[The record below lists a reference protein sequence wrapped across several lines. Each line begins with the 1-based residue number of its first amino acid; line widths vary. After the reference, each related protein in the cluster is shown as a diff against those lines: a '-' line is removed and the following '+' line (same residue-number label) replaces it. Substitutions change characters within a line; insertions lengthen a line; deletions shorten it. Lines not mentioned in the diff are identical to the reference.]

1 MLAAIL
7 ARQGRRVLVLEK
19 GSHPRFAVGEALLP
33 QSTLWMWI
41 LAQRFDVPE
50 IQHLTRLDAIH
61 RHVAPT
67 CGIKRSLGF
76 LYHEEGRRQDP
87 RQANLLIAPSTP
99 LTCESHLFRQDV
111 DLYMLNVALRYG
123 AVYRDRVDVGDF
135 EVDGDGVRLRTDSG
149 DEYSARFLVDG
160 AGYRS
165 PVAVRFG
172 LRETPTP
179 LETQSRAIFTHMLG
193 MKLYDDC
200 LLPEESPG
208 LSARWCEGTLH
219 HVFEGGW
226 FWIIP
231 FNNVAGSENPL
242 CSVGL
247 TLNMKRHPDTGLPAE
262 EEFFR
267 FVARY
272 PSIAQQ
278 FVGAT
283 AVRDWVKTGR
293 LQYSATGG
301 AGDRYFL
308 MAHAHGF
315 IDALYSRGLI
325 TTFEVLSALAGP
337 LLEALEEDSFSRTRF
352 AYAER
357 LQNAMLRQSDRVVN
371 NSYRAFPSFP
381 LWNAWL
387 RVWLIAEIFGDLRLF
402 SICVKYL
409 ETKDR
414 SLFAR
419 LEADPLLGTGAP
431 GEDEA
436 ADLLDHAE
444 EVLARYERGEL
455 DAEAGAA
462 SILASLG
469 AAACMPPIHG
479 WGDAQ
484 ALHLDFV
491 PEKLARTI
499 AWGRTAAPPRIRDRL
514 FDWNPAVLG
523 LGQGIEAAGGDGQ
536 AAISLPPVSPGEGSG
551 EAAAR

>member
-1 MLAAIL
+1 
-7 ARQGRRVLVLEK
+7 
-19 GSHPRFAVGEALLP
+19 
-33 QSTLWMWI
+33 
-41 LAQRFDVPE
+41 
-50 IQHLTRLDAIH
+50 
-61 RHVAPT
+61 
-67 CGIKRSLGF
+67 
-76 LYHEEGRRQDP
+76 
-87 RQANLLIAPSTP
+87 
-99 LTCESHLFRQDV
+99 
-111 DLYMLNVALRYG
+111 MLNVAVRYG
-123 AVYRDRVDVGDF
+123 AVYRDHVDVADF
-135 EVDGDGVRLRTDSG
+135 EIDGDGVRLRTDAG
-149 DEYSARFLVDG
+149 DEVSARFLVDG

-165 PVAVRFG
+165 PLAVRFG
-172 LRETPTP
+172 LRETPTR
-179 LETQSRAIFTHMLG
+179 LETQSRSIFTHMLG

-200 LLPEESPG
+200 LLPEEAPG
-208 LSARWCEGTLH
+208 LSALWSEGTLH

-231 FNNVAGSENPL
+231 FNNVAGSQNPL

-247 TLNMKRHPDTGLPAE
+247 TLNMKRHPDTGLPAA

-278 FVGAT
+278 FEGAT
-283 AVRDWVKTGR
+283 VARDWVKTGR

-325 TTFEVLSALAGP
+325 TNFEVLSALAGP
-337 LLEALEEDSFSRTRF
+337 LLEALAEDDFSRARF

-387 RVWLIAEIFGDLRLF
+387 RVWLIAEIYGDLRLF

-409 ETKDR
+409 EDKDK

-419 LEADPLLGTGAP
+419 LEADPLIGTSAP
-431 GEDEA
+431 GQDEV
-436 ADLLDHAE
+436 ADLVDHAE
-444 EVLARYERGEL
+444 GVLVRYERGEL

-462 SILASLG
+462 WILATLER
-469 AAACMPPIHG
+469 AACMPPVHG
-479 WGDAQ
+479 WGDAED
-484 ALHLDFV
+484 LHLDYV

-499 AWGRTAAPPRIRDRL
+499 GWGLTAAPRRIRERMFL
-514 FDWNPAVLG
+514 FNPAVLG
-523 LGQGIEAAGGDGQ
+523 LGPRGELPNGEEMASGEAPTLPPPPGPAGG
-536 AAISLPPVSPGEGSG
+536 AAE

>member
-1 MLAAIL
+1 MPESERFDVAILGSGLGGTMLAAIL
-7 ARQGRRVLVLEK
+7 ARHGKRVLVLEK

-50 IQHLTRLDAIH
+50 IQHLTRLDSIH
-61 RHVAPT
+61 QHVGPT
-67 CGIKRSLGF
+67 CGIKRALGF
-76 LYHEEGRRQDP
+76 LYHEEGKRQDP
-87 RQANLLIAPSTP
+87 QQSNLLIAPSTP
-99 LTCESHLFRQDV
+99 LTTESHLFRQDV
-111 DLYMLNVALRYG
+111 DLYMLNVAIRYG
-123 AVYRDRVDVGDF
+123 AVYRDHVDVKEFVVSD
-135 EVDGDGVRLRTDSG
+135 DGVRLSTDTG
-149 DEYSARFLVDG
+149 EEYEARFLVDG

-165 PVAVRFG
+165 PVADHFG
-172 LRETPTP
+172 LRETPTSMQT
-179 LETQSRAIFTHMLG
+179 ESRAIFTHMLG
-193 MKLYDDC
+193 IKPYDDC
-200 LLPEESPG
+200 LLPEEAPG
-208 LSARWCEGTLH
+208 LSARWSEGTLH

-247 TLNMKRHPDTGLPAE
+247 TLNIKRHPDTGLPAE
-262 EEFFR
+262 EEFFK
-267 FVARY
+267 FVERY

-283 AVRDWVKTGR
+283 VAREWVKTGR
-293 LQYSATGG
+293 LQYSAIGG

-337 LLEALEEDSFSRTRF
+337 LLKALDEDDFSRDRF

-357 LQNAMLRQSDRVVN
+357 LQNTMLRRSDCVVN
-371 NSYRAFPSFP
+371 NSYRAFPSWP

-409 ETKDR
+409 ETHDKA
-414 SLFAR
+414 LFAQ
-419 LEADPLLGTGAP
+419 LEADPLLSTSPP
-431 GEDEA
+431 GEDEV
-436 ADLLDHAE
+436 ADLIDHADD
-444 EVLARYERGEL
+444 VLARYERGEL

-469 AAACMPPIHG
+469 SATCMPPVHG
-479 WGDAQ
+479 WGDARS
-484 ALHLDFV
+484 LHLDYL

-499 AWGRTAAPPRIRDRL
+499 GWGMTEAPQRIRDRM
-514 FDWNPAVLG
+514 FIFNPAVLG
-523 LGQGIEAAGGDGQ
+523 MG
-536 AAISLPPVSPGEGSG
+536 P
-551 EAAAR
+551 

>member
-1 MLAAIL
+1 
-7 ARQGRRVLVLEK
+7 VLLLEK

-50 IQHLTRLDAIH
+50 IQHLTRHDSIEH
-61 RHVAPT
+61 HVGPT
-67 CGIKRSLGF
+67 CGIKRALGF
-76 LYHEEGRRQDP
+76 LYHEEGQRQDP
-87 RQANLLIAPSTP
+87 LQSNLLIAPSTP
-99 LTCESHLFRQDV
+99 LTSESHLFRQDV
-111 DLYMLNVALRYG
+111 DLYLLNVALGYG
-123 AVYRDRVDVGDF
+123 AVYRDHVDVTGF
-135 EVDGDGVRLRTDSG
+135 EVDGDGVRLATDGG
-149 DEYSARFLVDG
+149 DLYSARFLVDG

-165 PVAVRFG
+165 PVATRFG
-172 LRETPTP
+172 LRETPTR
-179 LETQSRAIFTHMLG
+179 LETESRSIFTHMVG
-193 MKLYDDC
+193 IKHYDDC
-200 LLPEESPG
+200 LRPEESPG

-267 FVARY
+267 FVDLY

-283 AVRDWVKTGR
+283 AARDWVKTGR

-315 IDALYSRGLI
+315 IDALYSRGII

-337 LLEALEEDSFSRTRF
+337 LLAALDEDKFSRSRF

-402 SICVKYL
+402 SICVQYL
-409 ETKDR
+409 ETRDKA
-414 SLFAR
+414 LFAR
-419 LEADPLLGTGAP
+419 LEEDPLIGTSAP
-431 GEDEA
+431 GVDEVT
-436 ADLLDHAE
+436 DLVHYAE
-444 EVLARYERGEL
+444 AVLARYERGDL

-462 SILASLG
+462 MILASLDN
-469 AAACMPPIHG
+469 ATCMPPVHG
-479 WGDAQ
+479 WGDA
-484 ALHLDFV
+484 ADLHLDYL

-499 AWGRTAAPPRIRDRL
+499 AWGLTAAPQRIRDRM
-514 FDWNPAVLG
+514 FAFNPAVLG
-523 LGQGIEAAGGDGQ
+523 MGPEIEMTGGVDGGMRALRATGAHELAAAG
-536 AAISLPPVSPGEGSG
+536 
-551 EAAAR
+551 